1 MCNGKRGNQ
10 KTTYVD
16 KTNFFAVAFVL
27 LSPNPFPK
35 PNLEPFRIA
44 MVRDAP
50 YTKDDAPMD
59 NILAILAPGL
69 LKETTEERFNMILAQ
84 LKVLGWKSKKSAR
97 YDWVSL
103 YCF

>member
-1 MCNGKRGNQ
+1 
-10 KTTYVD
+10 
-16 KTNFFAVAFVL
+16 
-27 LSPNPFPK
+27 
-35 PNLEPFRIA
+35 
-44 MVRDAP
+44 
-50 YTKDDAPMD
+50 MD